1 MDIDPLTFPTI
12 NLPAIWTPIK
22 EKSEANPL
30 ALQIHEQAKASL
42 LITADTIESILRL
55 LLGETEVERVFTP
68 PKGYDTELQGEWDNS
83 AITFAFIKSIRI
95 ISENRDPEQLEMQ
108 YEVEGRGIYNITVN
122 KAGIEIMK
130 E

>member
-30 ALQIHEQAKASL
+30 ALQIQEQARASL
-42 LITADTIESILRL
+42 LLTADTIESILRL

-83 AITFAFIKSIRI
+83 AITFTFIRSIRI
-95 ISENRDPEQLEMQ
+95 FSENRDPEQLKMQ
-108 YEVEGRGIYNITVN
+108 YEVEGRGIYNIILN
-122 KAGIEIMK
+122 KDGIEIKK